1 MIGRCIRSMM
11 AMTLL
16 GLCLMAVPAYA
27 EEPTDLAIEISEEA
41 TSGWPIL
48 ERVTSPDFGVVPYGD
63 YLSVGGC
70 GINKMSNTIVQVD
83 GYTSCSEIC
92 DEVYL
97 GLFLD
102 RQEDDGSWQTIY
114 IKELS
119 EENCF
124 GLTYH
129 QNVLVKAGYWY
140 RIRGGHIARKN
151 GVMES
156 NTSISPSLFFGSNPP
171 SNP

>member
-1 MIGRCIRSMM
+1 MRSRKVRSMLM
-11 AMTLL
+11 MTLL
-16 GLCLMAVPAYA
+16 GLSLMAVPAYA
-27 EEPTDLAIEISEEA
+27 EETSDLAIEISNEA
-41 TSGWPIL
+41 TSGWPVL
-48 ERVTSPDFGVVPYGD
+48 DRVESPDFGVVPYGD
-63 YLSVGGC
+63 YLAYGGC
-70 GINKMSNTIVQVD
+70 GINKMSNTIVQID
-83 GYTSCSEIC
+83 GYTNCYETC

-102 RQEDDGSWQTIY
+102 RQEDDGTWQTIY

-119 EENCF
+119 EEDCF

-129 QNVLVKAGYWY
+129 QNVLIKSGYWY

-156 NTSISPSLFFGSNPP
+156 NTSISPSLYFGSNPP